1 MTDNN
6 CNCGCGQTEQM
17 RCINAKSDFDFILR
31 LYDAEHEVI
40 GMPEY
45 DWEAQL
51 YTSSRLNAFIVSSKD
66 GVLTNCWN
74 DNDSIHVVC
83 DNHGLSPGQLFIE
96 FTGYLPNE
104 QYEDGTQKIV
114 LRRSMPI
121 KLMRTNAEPPDTFD
135 MELMFPY
142 IKGDK
147 GDPGQDGKDGQ
158 DGKSLTYAD
167 MTEEEKNDLAKR
179 IAVDIET
186 SAGTPDLTGYVT
198 EEELQ
203 AALDAL
209 PTTEIPT
216 HKTINGESIIG
227 EGDIVVEG
235 GAGLTPWQ
243 ESFLQKQEDAER
255 LGKYSVSL
263 SMSPSSSEFTG
274 EPIGVT
280 LTASGRYDGKS
291 VDVSVSPTSANISGL
306 TFTNGKAET
315 IWNAPSVSTG
325 QVSVS
330 YGVSVGYD
338 DGNGVMAKGANTQQT
353 RYAPMRWVCKPST
366 DVPTSDEIKGGIKVV
381 KSNPS
386 GDYAI
391 PFTEGDYVWLCFPSF
406 MSPKTF
412 TSGGFTI
419 PTEAAQSAIC
429 RIGNTD
435 VSYKCVRVSGA
446 PKTSPMNIKIG

>member
-96 FTGYLPNE
+96 FTGYLPND

-186 SAGTPDLTGYVT
+186 AAGTPDLTGYVT

-216 HKTINGESIIG
+216 HKTINGENVAIPINADGTFSYSQNGVLTRVNSMFQSCDNIITL
-227 EGDIVVEG
+227 DISNLDLSNVPNV
-235 GAGLTPWQ
+235 AFMFA
-243 ESFLQKQEDAER
+243 SCSKLQKLYMCDIDT
-255 LGKYSVSL
+255 GK
-263 SMSPSSSEFTG
+263 
-274 EPIGVT
+274 IGNMNDLMFSGCNALNHIRCRRT
-280 LTASGRYDGKS
+280 FRDWCWANQDDIMLPTA
-291 VDVSVSPTSANISGL
+291 
-306 TFTNGKAET
+306 
-315 IWNAPSVSTG
+315 
-325 QVSVS
+325 
-330 YGVSVGYD
+330 
-338 DGNGVMAKGANTQQT
+338 
-353 RYAPMRWVCKPST
+353 MR
-366 DVPTSDEIKGGIKVV
+366 
-381 KSNPS
+381 
-386 GDYAI
+386 
-391 PFTEGDYVWLCFPSF
+391 
-406 MSPKTF
+406 
-412 TSGGFTI
+412 SGG
-419 PTEAAQSAIC
+419 
-429 RIGNTD
+429 
-435 VSYKCVRVSGA
+435 SG
-446 PKTSPMNIKIG
+446 TWELVD

>member
-31 LYDAEHEVI
+31 LYDADHEVI

-96 FTGYLPNE
+96 FTGYLPND

-179 IAVDIET
+179 IAVYI
-186 SAGTPDLTGYVT
+186 
-198 EEELQ
+198 
-203 AALDAL
+203 
-209 PTTEIPT
+209 
-216 HKTINGESIIG
+216 
-227 EGDIVVEG
+227 
-235 GAGLTPWQ
+235 
-243 ESFLQKQEDAER
+243 
-255 LGKYSVSL
+255 
-263 SMSPSSSEFTG
+263 
-274 EPIGVT
+274 
-280 LTASGRYDGKS
+280 
-291 VDVSVSPTSANISGL
+291 
-306 TFTNGKAET
+306 
-315 IWNAPSVSTG
+315 
-325 QVSVS
+325 
-330 YGVSVGYD
+330 
-338 DGNGVMAKGANTQQT
+338 
-353 RYAPMRWVCKPST
+353 
-366 DVPTSDEIKGGIKVV
+366 
-381 KSNPS
+381 
-386 GDYAI
+386 
-391 PFTEGDYVWLCFPSF
+391 
-406 MSPKTF
+406 
-412 TSGGFTI
+412 
-419 PTEAAQSAIC
+419 
-429 RIGNTD
+429 
-435 VSYKCVRVSGA
+435 
-446 PKTSPMNIKIG
+446 